1 MYEYNE
7 NQHRKSVLIGIL
19 LVEALVALMLLL
31 LGRFVTGGKDDTK
44 QREIIYLGLQD
55 STDVSSDGTI
65 VVSEEEWR
73 AMQNEVRQL
82 RREVNALQGKPA
94 PAEKDSH

>member
-19 LVEALVALMLLL
+19 LVVALVALMLLL
-31 LGRFVTGGKDDTK
+31 LGRFVTGSKDDTK

-55 STDVSSDGTI
+55 STDLSSDGTI

-82 RREVNALQGKPA
+82 RHEGNALQGKPG